1 MIILSTT
8 SFIKYISSEPLNLM
22 SPPPKDAENHLYA
35 DYHNFINN
43 ILSIYET
50 QTEKGS
56 IPVFLTQ
63 PDDSNSFGYRQPDA
77 KSTLKTLIP
86 GRSYKIVVLNPT
98 SIPLRVPN
106 PIGLDR
112 FLHPEEP
119 QDQIICDKLIS
130 QNQYTNNI
138 ILMTSG
144 QLSVNIN
151 IPIDKMVP
159 DQTYSYAFTPTFSNW
174 PATLSPTTG
183 LITRSGPSITNGTAS
198 GNITSVF
205 SYYPYLLDNL
215 NNSIPYQINGNAYK
229 DYYNNNVFT
238 ILNLTISNDTCNVYN
253 NNYIISCD
261 SCVPDH
267 TQPTLSL
274 IASTGNIRNFIHA
287 TASGLNPNIDYS
299 FNFQTI
305 NSNWPTHIEPK
316 SGLVLSKDHKNGL
329 ATIHSLLTF
338 NVSLEDNWTN
348 LNYVIE
354 NNSNDGISNKIL
366 YNDLEL
372 ILSPIDNPMFNNIS
386 ASTRIS
392 YKTTNYSDTMI
403 RWAPQDS
410 SLTTQYRYLSTEA
423 ANLHSNVAPT
433 GRPKREYNWPSTV
446 CCSDPQRLRAIV
458 SNAVLGEIYNYEIDS
473 YPKVNII
480 PSTGVFSSTISGDN
494 INFLAYLEGQS
505 SSSIYITLTHVES
518 QAKTTDSMLL
528 RCVQ

>member
-98 SIPLRVPN
+98 SIPLKVPN

-138 ILMTSG
+138 ILMTTG

-238 ILNLTISNDTCNVYN
+238 ILNLTISNDICNVYN

-274 IASTGNIRNFIHA
+274 IASTGDIRNFIHA

-316 SGLVLSKDHKNGL
+316 SGLVLSKDHKDGL

-372 ILSPIDNPMFNNIS
+372 ILSPIDNPMFNDIS

-392 YKTTNYSDTMI
+392 YKTTNYSATMI
-403 RWAPQDS
+403 RWAPQNS
-410 SLTTQYRYLSTEA
+410 GLPQYSYLSSQA

-433 GRPKREYNWPSTV
+433 GRPKREWNWPSTV
-446 CCSDPQRLRAIV
+446 CCSDPQRLSV
-458 SNAVLGEIYNYEIDS
+458 SVSGAVLGEIYIYEIDS